1 MRAPA
6 HIAVTIAAALALGA
20 ASAPAAANVTHP
32 TVPAW
37 ERALVLRGRALD
49 RAYSLG
55 SFRPLGGSRGRSG
68 LHLPTTEHHPAWL
81 RALELRSVGLDRI
94 HHLGSFAPP
103 PVI

>member
-6 HIAVTIAAALALGA
+6 HVAATIAAALALGA
-20 ASAPAAANVTHP
+20 ASVPAAANVTHR

-37 ERALVLRGRALD
+37 EQALVLRGRALD
-49 RAYSLG
+49 RAYGLG
-55 SFRPLGGSRGRSG
+55 SFRPLGPG
-68 LHLPTTEHHPAWL
+68 LDLPRTELHSAWL

-103 PVI
+103 PVM

>member
-6 HIAVTIAAALALGA
+6 HIAATIAAALAFGA
-20 ASAPAAANVTHP
+20 ASAPAAANVTHR

-49 RAYSLG
+49 RGYSLG
-55 SFRPLGGSRGRSG
+55 SFRPLGPG
-68 LHLPTTEHHPAWL
+68 LHLPTTELHSAWL
-81 RALELRSVGLDRI
+81 RALDLRSVGLDRI

-103 PVI
+103 PII

>member
-6 HIAVTIAAALALGA
+6 HIAATVAAALALGA
-20 ASAPAAANVTHP
+20 ASAPAAATVTHR

-37 ERALVLRGRALD
+37 EHALVLRGRALD

-55 SFRPLGGSRGRSG
+55 SFRPLGPG
-68 LHLPTTEHHPAWL
+68 LHLRATEHHPAWL

-94 HHLGSFAPP
+94 HRLGSFAPP